1 MQTRQ
6 DIHRFLNP
14 QTVAVI
20 GASDDSGKFGGRVLE
35 YLLKF
40 GFPGTIVPVNA
51 RAKTV
56 RGLPAVPSIK
66 ASPDPVDVAIMAVPA
81 DLALESVRECAAS
94 GVGAC
99 ILITAQFAEMGEEGA
114 RRQAEIVRVAR
125 ERGMRLL
132 GPNCLGYVN
141 PHSRTAMSST
151 LSLSAIT
158 TLPAGGIGVVSQSGA
173 LMGSLIAVG
182 EEIGAGFSACVSV
195 GNQCDLELADFVDY
209 MADDPATQAICLYV
223 EGLLSTDRFLAAVDR
238 ARANGKPVL
247 MAKAGRTESGA
258 RAVKSHTASLA
269 GSHAV
274 LEAVCEA
281 HGIVL
286 MDDAFD
292 MLAVAQCMT
301 RLGRMQGDGIAVFSG
316 SGGGNALLADAL
328 SDHGLRLA
336 TLSAA
341 TKDRLGALMPETHCH
356 LPIDVGVMREGLG
369 SPRYGDAITSLLGV
383 VMADPDVAAGIH
395 LLTTQPNMEQIA
407 RSVARASAESG
418 KPILFINV
426 GGKAGEAARAATRET
441 NFPSFDHTQDAVRV
455 AAALARDFRLRQ
467 PAAAPPVAALAL
479 DKVLA
484 ELPDGL
490 LNENEAKR
498 LLAAAGVPV
507 TRERLARDAD
517 EAVRIATE
525 IGFPVV
531 LKAQARALS
540 HKSDAGGVA
549 LGLASSAAVRDAYV
563 AIAERVKAHAGLA
576 LEGCLV
582 QEMVAADAEI
592 IVGTQWDAQFGP
604 TVLVGIGGTMVE
616 LLKDVKLAPAPV
628 DADAAA
634 RMLRSLKLAP
644 LLEGYR
650 GKPPVD
656 VAAVATIVA
665 RISQLAAALGPRLRE
680 LDANP
685 LLVAGARAVVADAR
699 AVLERNPKEA
709 A

>member
-1 MQTRQ
+1 MQPRQ
-6 DIHRFLNP
+6 DIHRFLHP

-20 GASDDSGKFGGRVLE
+20 GASEDSGKFGGRVLE

-66 ASPDPVDVAIMAVPA
+66 ASPHPVDVAIMAVPV
-81 DLALESVRECAAS
+81 DLALESVRECAES

-158 TLPAGGIGVVSQSGA
+158 TLPAGGLGVVSQSGA

-209 MADDPATQAICLYV
+209 LADDPATQAICLYV

-341 TKDRLGALMPETHCH
+341 TRDRLAALMPETHCH

-369 SPRYGDAITSLLGV
+369 SPRYGDAITNLLGV

-467 PAAAPPVAALAL
+467 PAAPPPVAALAL

-490 LNENEAKR
+490 LNENETKR

-549 LGLASSAAVRDAYV
+549 LGLASPAAVRDAYI

-592 IVGTQWDAQFGP
+592 IVGTQWDAQFGAM
-604 TVLVGIGGTMVE
+604 VLVGIGGTMVE

-628 DADAAA
+628 DADTAA

>member
-1 MQTRQ
+1 
-6 DIHRFLNP
+6 
-14 QTVAVI
+14 
-20 GASDDSGKFGGRVLE
+20 
-35 YLLKF
+35 
-40 GFPGTIVPVNA
+40 
-51 RAKTV
+51 
-56 RGLPAVPSIK
+56 
-66 ASPDPVDVAIMAVPA
+66 
-81 DLALESVRECAAS
+81 
-94 GVGAC
+94 
-99 ILITAQFAEMGEEGA
+99 
-114 RRQAEIVRVAR
+114 
-125 ERGMRLL
+125 
-132 GPNCLGYVN
+132 
-141 PHSRTAMSST
+141 
-151 LSLSAIT
+151 
-158 TLPAGGIGVVSQSGA
+158 
-173 LMGSLIAVG
+173 
-182 EEIGAGFSACVSV
+182 
-195 GNQCDLELADFVDY
+195 
-209 MADDPATQAICLYV
+209 
-223 EGLLSTDRFLAAVDR
+223 
-238 ARANGKPVL
+238 
-247 MAKAGRTESGA
+247 
-258 RAVKSHTASLA
+258 
-269 GSHAV
+269 
-274 LEAVCEA
+274 
-281 HGIVL
+281 
-286 MDDAFD
+286 
-292 MLAVAQCMT
+292 
-301 RLGRMQGDGIAVFSG
+301 
-316 SGGGNALLADAL
+316 
-328 SDHGLRLA
+328 
-336 TLSAA
+336 
-341 TKDRLGALMPETHCH
+341 MPETHCH

-418 KPILFINV
+418 KPLLFINV

-441 NFPSFDHTQDAVRV
+441 NFPSFGHTQDAVRV
-455 AAALARDFRLRQ
+455 AAALTRDFRLRQ

-490 LNENEAKR
+490 LNENETKR

-549 LGLASSAAVRDAYV
+549 LGLASPAAVRDAYV

>member
-1 MQTRQ
+1 MQSRQ
-6 DIHRFLNP
+6 DIHRILHP
-14 QTVAVI
+14 QSVAVI
-20 GASDDSGKFGGRVLE
+20 GASEDSGKFGGRVLE

-40 GFPGTIVPVNA
+40 GYPGTIVPVNA

-66 ASPDPVDVAIMAVPA
+66 AAAQPVDVAIMAVPA
-81 DLALESVRECAAS
+81 ALVQEAVRECAES
-94 GVGAC
+94 GVAAC
-99 ILITAQFAEMGEEGA
+99 VLITAQFAEMGEEGA

-125 ERGMRLL
+125 ERGMRLI

-141 PHSRTAMSST
+141 THARTAMTST
-151 LSLSAIT
+151 LSLSEIER
-158 TLPAGGIGVVSQSGA
+158 LPAGGIGLVSQSGA
-173 LMGSLIAVG
+173 LMGSLLAVG
-182 EEIGAGFSACVSV
+182 EEIGAGYSACVSV
-195 GNQCDLELADFVDY
+195 GNQCDLELADFVEY
-209 MADDPATQAICLYV
+209 LADDPQTRTICLYV
-223 EGLLSTDRFLAAVDR
+223 EGLVSPGRFLAAADR
-238 ARANGKPVL
+238 ARANGKPVF

-274 LEAVCEA
+274 LAAVCEA

-292 MLAVAQCMT
+292 MLAVAECID
-301 RLGRMQGDGIAVFSG
+301 RLGRIEADGIAVFSG
-316 SGGGNALLADAL
+316 SGGGGALLVDGL

-336 TLSAA
+336 ELSPA
-341 TKDRLGALMPETHCH
+341 TRDRLAAYLPETHRH
-356 LPIDVGVMREGLG
+356 LPADLGAMRQ
-369 SPRYGDAITSLLGV
+369 AIGGAEYEPAMAGLLGA
-383 VMADPDVAAGIH
+383 VMADPDVGAAIH
-395 LLTTQPNMEQIA
+395 LLTTQPNMED
-407 RSVARASAESG
+407 VARCVARVGIDCG
-418 KPILFINV
+418 KPILFINA
-426 GGKAGEAARAATRET
+426 GGKAGEAARAVMRAA
-441 NFPSFDHTQDAVRV
+441 NYLSFGEPQDALR
-455 AAALARDFRLRQ
+455 AAAGLVREFRLRQ
-467 PAAAPPVAALAL
+467 PVAAPAVAKLAL
-479 DKVLA
+479 DKALA
-484 ELPDGL
+484 ELPAGL
-490 LNENEAKR
+490 LNESETKR

-517 EAVRIATE
+517 EAARIAAE

-531 LKAQARALS
+531 LKAQARELS

-549 LGLASSAAVRDAYV
+549 LGLASADAVRRAYD

-592 IVGTQWDAQFGP
+592 IVGTQWDEQFGAM
-604 TVLVGIGGTMVE
+604 VLVGIGGTLVE
-616 LLKDVKLAPAPV
+616 LLKDVKLAPAPI

-656 VAAVATIVA
+656 LAAVGAVVA
-665 RISQLAAALGPRLRE
+665 RISQLAANLGPRLRE

-685 LLVAGARAVVADAR
+685 LLVTGARAVVADAR
-699 AVLERNPKEA
+699 AVLEPNPKEKP
-709 A
+709 